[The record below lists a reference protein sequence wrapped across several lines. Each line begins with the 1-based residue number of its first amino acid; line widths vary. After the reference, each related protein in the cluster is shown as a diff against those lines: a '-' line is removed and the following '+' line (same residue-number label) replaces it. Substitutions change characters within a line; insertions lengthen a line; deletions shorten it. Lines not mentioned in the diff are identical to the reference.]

1 MAFDMQI
8 SENLKSRNRPLLS
21 FEFFPPKDDMGMAAL
36 KIAAAKLLSAKP
48 DFVTV
53 TYGAG
58 GSTRQKTLDICDML
72 KTTGFAV
79 VMPHLTCVAHSR
91 RELMDVTDEIHR
103 RGFQNIMA
111 LRGDPPKGETIYRP
125 PKDGLA
131 HASDLVALIKSRRP
145 DVCCGVAGYP
155 EKHPEAKSLD
165 EDIEHLKAK
174 IAAGGNFITT
184 QLFFENRHYFDF
196 VLKCRSV
203 GIHEPIIP
211 GLMPALSRKQ
221 INRFVSTCGAS
232 VPDALANALEKAGD
246 DAEAASSVGIQ
257 WAVRQIDDLLR
268 NGVPGIH
275 LYVLNRA
282 KVALAPAV
290 TECFARYRRNG

>member
-1 MAFDMQI
+1 MHI
-8 SENLKSRNRPLLS
+8 SDLLKTRSRPLLS
-21 FEFFPPKDDMGMAAL
+21 FEFFPPKDDAGMDAL

-72 KTTGFAV
+72 TAMGFSN
-79 VMPHLTCVAHSR
+79 VMPHLTCVGHTRA
-91 RELMDVTDEIHR
+91 ELTEISEEIHR
-103 RGFQNIMA
+103 RGFRNIMA
-111 LRGDPPKGETIYRP
+111 LRGDPPKGETVYKP
-125 PKDGLA
+125 PKDGLV
-131 HASDLVALIKSRRP
+131 HASDLITLIKSRHP
-145 DVCCGVAGYP
+145 EICCGVAGYP
-155 EKHPEAKSLD
+155 EKHPEAKSLN
-165 EDIEHLKAK
+165 EDIEHLRAK
-174 IAAGGNFITT
+174 ISAGGSFITT

-196 VLKCRSV
+196 VRKCRNA

-211 GLMPALSRKQ
+211 GLMPALSYKQ

-232 VPDALANALEKAGD
+232 VPPNLSSALEKAGD
-246 DAEAASSVGIQ
+246 DADAASAIGIQ
-257 WAVRQIDDLLR
+257 WVVQQIDHLLQ

-275 LYVLNRA
+275 LYILNRS

-290 TECFARYRRNG
+290 TECFARYRA